1 MLCYLIK
8 IPLLFYIATQAQVLV
23 MQVPG
28 ASASAAAI
36 GPAHVKAVPLMPLT
50 LLPSMVCT
58 PIVPCPSF
66 FFQLTQSS
74 ISFSSTPKLL
84 KYVLLN

>member
-8 IPLLFYIATQAQVLV
+8 IALLFYIATQAQVLV

-28 ASASAAAI
+28 ASASATAI
-36 GPAHVKAVPLMPLT
+36 GPAQVKAAPLMPLT

-58 PIVPCPSF
+58 PDRTLPFIFPS
-66 FFQLTQSS
+66 TY
-74 ISFSSTPKLL
+74 P
-84 KYVLLN
+84 N